1 MDQFLEAIAPPQF
14 EIVVYTAEQGMVI
27 KIVKIIYY
35 LLFSHII
42 YIYFLI

>member
-27 KIVKIIYY
+27 KIVKLILFIIFIYH
-35 LLFSHII
+35 LHIC
-42 YIYFLI
+42 LI